1 MEHTGHN
8 RNRCALRNQYPYL
21 RMSHFQ
27 AGVMENVLVDEV
39 DDDDVDEVEVLLVV
53 VEESSSLLLSSELS
67 VDVGVAAVP
76 VVVVVGVSVF
86 VIVDVSVLVVV
97 VSVPVVVVV
106 PVAVLVPVVVVLV
119 PLLELSGW
127 ITTAVGLQEL
137 AARVSLSLSCFD
149 FLDFFFFFF
158 DKEPSDL
165 YLQVLPPS

>member
-1 MEHTGHN
+1 MLKRAAAKLPLGIDGRAAFGLGGPVMVGT
-8 RNRCALRNQYPYL
+8 
-21 RMSHFQ
+21 
-27 AGVMENVLVDEV
+27 GVMENVLVDEV
-39 DDDDVDEVEVLLVV
+39 DDDDVDEVEVVLVV

-76 VVVVVGVSVF
+76 VVVVGVSVF
-86 VIVDVSVLVVV
+86 VIVEVSVLVVV
-97 VSVPVVVVV
+97 VSVPVAVVV

-137 AARVSLSLSCFD
+137 AARASLALSCFD
-149 FLDFFFFFF
+149 FLDFFFFF